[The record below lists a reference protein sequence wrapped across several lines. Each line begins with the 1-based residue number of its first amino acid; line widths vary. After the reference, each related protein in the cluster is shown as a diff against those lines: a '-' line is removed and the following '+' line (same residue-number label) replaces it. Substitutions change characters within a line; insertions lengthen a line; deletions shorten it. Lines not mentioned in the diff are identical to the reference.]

1 MNNENIEV
9 INIDNKEIIIVGTAH
24 VSEVSANLVEEAIR
38 FYMPDCVCIELD
50 DQRLESL
57 VNPKKWDET
66 NIKDVIKNKQT
77 LQMLASLILSSY
89 QQRMASQLD
98 TQVGLEML
106 RAISVSKEL
115 NIPLATIDRNVK
127 ITFSRIWHSLSL
139 REKADLIGLGF
150 QSLFESDENIE
161 EDDLQSLLEEDT
173 LSAAL
178 AEVRKEIPTVA
189 RILVDERDQYLAHKI
204 KHAKGQKVLA
214 VVGGA
219 HVPGIKQELFKEQ
232 NIKEINTVPPK
243 SPVFKYVNIGLIV
256 LLLTV
261 LILPF
266 INGFDSGLSAVL
278 KWSLFSSS
286 GAAIACLLIGAHP
299 LTVLAAFASAPIAA
313 IHPLLAVGF
322 VAALVEASL
331 RKPTVHD
338 FNRINEDIKSYI
350 GWRSN
355 RVIKILALVIIAN
368 LGSVIGQLIS
378 GLSIISSLFK

>member
-150 QSLFESDENIE
+150 QSLF
-161 EDDLQSLLEEDT
+161 
-173 LSAAL
+173 
-178 AEVRKEIPTVA
+178 
-189 RILVDERDQYLAHKI
+189 
-204 KHAKGQKVLA
+204 
-214 VVGGA
+214 
-219 HVPGIKQELFKEQ
+219 
-232 NIKEINTVPPK
+232 
-243 SPVFKYVNIGLIV
+243 
-256 LLLTV
+256 
-261 LILPF
+261 
-266 INGFDSGLSAVL
+266 
-278 KWSLFSSS
+278 
-286 GAAIACLLIGAHP
+286 
-299 LTVLAAFASAPIAA
+299 
-313 IHPLLAVGF
+313 
-322 VAALVEASL
+322 
-331 RKPTVHD
+331 
-338 FNRINEDIKSYI
+338 
-350 GWRSN
+350 
-355 RVIKILALVIIAN
+355 
-368 LGSVIGQLIS
+368 
-378 GLSIISSLFK
+378 